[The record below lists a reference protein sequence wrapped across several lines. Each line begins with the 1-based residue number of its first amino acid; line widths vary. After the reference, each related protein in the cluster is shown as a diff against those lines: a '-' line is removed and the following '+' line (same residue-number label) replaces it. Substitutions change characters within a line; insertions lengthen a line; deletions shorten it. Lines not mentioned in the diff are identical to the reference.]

1 MPPSSLLPRRP
12 PRRVVVTSLLACA
25 ALVLSAC
32 GTSTSK
38 AAPSV
43 EGVPA
48 ASISVPLSQVACTSS
63 NFCVAAGT
71 SNTGVGPLAT
81 AEFMTPSGHWHP
93 VATPTS
99 STPRLS
105 SSACE
110 GTTCFLAGAQG
121 RSDLLWRFDAT
132 SHQITA
138 ASVPP
143 GGIGIRALTCY
154 SLENCAL
161 IDIGA
166 NGVARFS
173 FTADGA
179 ATWST
184 PLAMSWAASLSITSL
199 QCAALFQCL
208 ATATSASHTLV
219 QGTTD
224 GGITWYPLGGA
235 SASWTSLQ
243 LAQCHFASCVG
254 VATGATSRLVRTHD
268 QGVTWT
274 SFALGASPNALS
286 CPSSRHCLVVGT
298 TKKNNPWLASVTGTK
313 VVSIRLRYV
322 PTPLLGVAC
331 GTKRCAAIGVTT
343 LVSFPVSIS

>member
-1 MPPSSLLPRRP
+1 MPPSSLLPKHP
-12 PRRVVVTSLLACA
+12 PRRVVVVTLLASA
-25 ALVLSAC
+25 ALALSAC
-32 GTSTSK
+32 GTSSPN
-38 AAPSV
+38 AAPTID
-43 EGVPA
+43 GVPA
-48 ASISVPLSQVACTSS
+48 VSISVPLSQVVCTSS

-71 SNTGVGPLAT
+71 SNAGVGPPTT

-93 VATPTS
+93 VATPTT
-99 STPRLS
+99 STPRLTS
-105 SSACE
+105 SSCE

-132 SHQITA
+132 SHQITT

-143 GGIGIRALTCY
+143 GGIGVRALTCS
-154 SLENCAL
+154 SLDNCAL

-173 FTADGA
+173 FTADDA

-184 PLAMSWAASLSITSL
+184 PTEMTWAAGLSMTSL
-199 QCAALFQCL
+199 QCASLFQCL
-208 ATATSASHTLV
+208 ATATSASRTLV

-224 GGITWYPLGGA
+224 GGVTWYPLGGVA
-235 SASWTSLQ
+235 ASWTSLQ
-243 LAQCHFASCVG
+243 LAQCHLASCVG
-254 VATGATSRLVRTHD
+254 VATGATSHLVRTRD

-274 SFALGASPNALS
+274 SFALGASPNAFACAS
-286 CPSSRHCLVVGT
+286 PRHCFIVGT
-298 TKKNNPWLASVTGTK
+298 TKSGDPWLASMNGSK

-331 GTKRCAAIGVTT
+331 GAKRCAAIGVTT
-343 LVSFPVSIS
+343 VVSFPISIS